1 MPRFRNRRPS
11 YSPGNPKAVQFRA
24 MTDTDQPTGRHAAKQ
39 DDLGAR
45 STVNIKKY
53 LEKDEALERQAA
65 TGRHAAPEEKPEN

>member
-1 MPRFRNRRPS
+1 
-11 YSPGNPKAVQFRA
+11 
-24 MTDTDQPTGRHAAKQ
+24 MTDTDQPNGRHAAKQ

-65 TGRHAAPEEKPEN
+65 GRHAAPEDKPEAG